1 MLKTNLDTSYQEAMQ
16 EYLNN
21 YAEMINLEIAS
32 KRSTEVLATQVAFSY
47 LSSLGAITETSEQ
60 VKVGDINVNKWIING
75 KQVQNNSEI
84 VDHIQSLGIHS
95 STILQKTDKGYL
107 RVSTNV
113 LTETGERA
121 LGTYVPYGSP
131 VIEAI
136 EKGEKYLG
144 RARVGNNW
152 NSTAYQP
159 IRVNGEIKGMLYVGE
174 PEINFQQLSN
184 DFKEKNYFGSGYPY
198 IVNNEGIVTA
208 HPQTVGISIADYDF
222 FKEMQAKKNGQ
233 VNYLWEGKMKTQVFN
248 YVEPIDSYIAVGWY
262 DEDYNA
268 VFNEA
273 LLIIIASVIIAL
285 AIVLTV
291 LFIIARRIS
300 KSLLQGVEAAES
312 IAKGN
317 INVDLETDAKDETG
331 QLLASMKAMA
341 GSIKN
346 LVAEMNSVAQAAVEG
361 KLDRRGN
368 TSSFEGEFK
377 SIVNGFNA
385 TIDAVVNPL
394 NLTAEYVDRLSKGD
408 IPQRIT
414 EEYRGDFNEI
424 KNNLNMLI
432 DSNNE
437 VASVLVK
444 ISEGD
449 LNVDIQERSS
459 NDILVK
465 SVNTLK
471 SNINEVVEQLMIL
484 LEAFNEGKLDVRGNA
499 SRLSGAYSEMLSGIN
514 SAFDAVIGPL
524 NVAAEYVDRISKG
537 DIPQLITDE
546 YKGDFNEI
554 KNNLNQCIDAVT
566 LLVKDANI
574 LSVAAV
580 EGKLQTRA
588 DASKHLGDFR
598 KIVEGVNNTLDA
610 VIMPLQVAAGYVD
623 RISKGDI
630 PPKITDEY
638 KGDFNEIKNNLN
650 LCIDAVALLV
660 KDANILSV
668 AAVEGK
674 LETRADASK
683 HQGDFRKIVEG
694 VNNTLD
700 SVLNPINEAVDV
712 LKQMAEGNLSVKV
725 KGNYQGDHAIIKN
738 ALNTTVDLMP
748 FKETIAVMQAMADGD
763 LTKRILSDYK
773 GDSLALKNAV
783 NETIDSIS
791 EILLQVRATVEE
803 VNRGAMQVSDAS
815 TALSQG
821 ATQQAASLEEITSS
835 MAEIGSQT
843 KHNAENSNL
852 ANVLTLE
859 TRDSAERG
867 NVEMNQ
873 LNQAMHQINDS
884 SKNISNIIKVIDE
897 IAFQTNLL
905 ALNAA
910 VEAARA
916 GRHGKGFAVV
926 AEEVRNLAARSA
938 TAAKE
943 TSEMIE
949 NSIKTVETGSA
960 LASKTST
967 ALEEIKGSSIKAAD
981 IVSEITT
988 SSNEQAQGIA
998 QINEGLT
1005 QIDRVTQT
1013 NTASAEQSASAA
1025 EQLSGQAHQ
1034 LRQMI
1039 DRFKFSDSGSHS
1051 SYSSNM
1057 GNSYSGGGMVSGR
1070 SHSSNVL
1077 PERTHIDRTQPE
1089 DIISLESDDFG
1100 RY

>member
-1 MLKTNLDTSYQEAMQ
+1 MKIGAKL
-16 EYLNN
+16 
-21 YAEMINLEIAS
+21 
-32 KRSTEVLATQVAFSY
+32 
-47 LSSLGAITETSEQ
+47 LSSYIGIAIIAAVLGIIGYFAISKLGDNLSYIKGERVPALESFSEANRDRVATRALSFEARTALLEEGKSIAQRQELFKGFRETKKGFLENVAKNFTYINALHFVSAEGQ
-60 VKVGDINVNKWIING
+60 ALQNKLHNEYGNWVDLHNKVGAVTAQLIEASSQSEFDSLSLMFHEITDDIIPVSDTLGNTLLTLERNNLAVTEDLVDEYIESG
-75 KQVQNNSEI
+75 NNSRI
-84 VDHIQSLGIHS
+84 
-95 STILQKTDKGYL
+95 
-107 RVSTNV
+107 
-113 LTETGERA
+113 
-121 LGTYVPYGSP
+121 
-131 VIEAI
+131 
-136 EKGEKYLG
+136 
-144 RARVGNNW
+144 
-152 NSTAYQP
+152 
-159 IRVNGEIKGMLYVGE
+159 
-174 PEINFQQLSN
+174 
-184 DFKEKNYFGSGYPY
+184 
-198 IVNNEGIVTA
+198 
-208 HPQTVGISIADYDF
+208 
-222 FKEMQAKKNGQ
+222 
-233 VNYLWEGKMKTQVFN
+233 
-248 YVEPIDSYIAVGWY
+248 
-262 DEDYNA
+262 
-268 VFNEA
+268 
-273 LLIIIASVIIAL
+273 IIIACILIAVIASL
-285 AIVLTV
+285 SLGF
-291 LFIIARRIS
+291 FITKNITRPINECVSAANNLSDGITDIS
-300 KSLLQGVEAAES
+300 F
-312 IAKGN
+312 
-317 INVDLETDAKDETG
+317 NVKTKDETG
-331 QLLASMKAMA
+331 ILIEAMKNMGSTISSMINDTNKLSEATIA
-341 GSIKN
+341 
-346 LVAEMNSVAQAAVEG
+346 G
-361 KLDRRGN
+361 KLDNR
-368 TSSFEGEFK
+368 
-377 SIVNGFNA
+377 A
-385 TIDAVVNPL
+385 DASKYKGAYNDLVSGINYTLDSVIKPL
-394 NLTAEYVDRLSKGD
+394 NMAAEYVDRLSKGY

-437 VASVLVK
+437 IASVLVK

-471 SNINEVVEQLMIL
+471 SNINEVVKQLMIL
-484 LEAFNEGKLDVRGNA
+484 LEAFNEGKLDVRGDA
-499 SRLSGAYSEMLSGIN
+499 SRLSGAYSDMVRGIN
-514 SAFDAVIGPL
+514 NAFDAVIGPL
-524 NVAAEYVDRISKG
+524 NVAAEYVDRISIG
-537 DIPQLITDE
+537 DIPPKITDT
-546 YKGDFNEI
+546 YKGEFNII
-554 KNNLNQCIDAVT
+554 KNNLNQCIDA
-566 LLVKDANI
+566 LNGLVNEMNEMSEQHELGDIDAKIDAHKFQGTYRQMAMGVNDMVFGHIAVKKKAMACFEEFGKGNLDAEIEKFPGKKAFINDTIEKVRANI
-574 LSVAAV
+574 KSLIDDSIMLSNAA
-580 EGKLQTRA
+580 A
-588 DASKHLGDFR
+588 
-598 KIVEGVNNTLDA
+598 
-610 VIMPLQVAAGYVD
+610 
-623 RISKGDI
+623 
-630 PPKITDEY
+630 
-638 KGDFNEIKNNLN
+638 
-650 LCIDAVALLV
+650 
-660 KDANILSV
+660 
-668 AAVEGK
+668 EGK
-674 LETRADASK
+674 LETRADASQ
-683 HQGDFRKIVEG
+683 HQGDFRRIVEG

-725 KGNYQGDHAIIKN
+725 KGNYHGDHAIIKN

-791 EILLQVRATVEE
+791 EILLQVRTTVEE
-803 VNRGAMQVSDAS
+803 VNRGALQVSDAS

-859 TRDSAERG
+859 TRDSAEKG

-1039 DRFKFSDSGSHS
+1039 DRFKFSDSHS

-1057 GNSYSGGGMVSGR
+1057 ENSYSGGGMVSGR